1 VYTPAMNEFTEK
13 LQIYLS
19 KKLESKLMQTRTD
32 LKKENVLIDLNKKE
46 KKIKNEMFSYL
57 LDDIE
62 IMYFDAALR
71 NFTNQHL
78 GET

>member
-1 VYTPAMNEFTEK
+1 M
-13 LQIYLS
+13 
-19 KKLESKLMQTRTD
+19 MQTRTD

-71 NFTNQHL
+71 NFTHQHL
-78 GET
+78 GQT